1 MGELIGCAL
10 RAAAMADVETHTRF
24 HQDLDA
30 HNKLLH
36 QVEGTA
42 DEAERKADYATNVLY
57 NRGLD

>member
-1 MGELIGCAL
+1 MGELIGCAICG
-10 RAAAMADVETHTRF
+10 AAMADVEVHTKF
-24 HQDLDA
+24 HQDMDA
-30 HNKLLH
+30 HSQLLH

>member
-10 RAAAMADVETHTRF
+10 GGAAMADVETHTKF
-24 HQDLDA
+24 HRDMDA
-30 HNKLLH
+30 HNQLLH